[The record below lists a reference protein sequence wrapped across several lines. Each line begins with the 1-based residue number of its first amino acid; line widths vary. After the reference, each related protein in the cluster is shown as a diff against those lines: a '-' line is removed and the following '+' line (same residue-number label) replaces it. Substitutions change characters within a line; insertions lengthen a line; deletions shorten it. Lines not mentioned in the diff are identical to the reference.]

1 MTNETNSTESPL
13 VLKVLQDQDPLNP
26 RTDWDNLGT
35 MALFHKRYTLGD
47 EGHGLYTSDFEGWEE
62 MEDHLYRKCDAAVVL
77 PVYMYDH
84 GGITI
89 RTRPFSCGWDS
100 GQVGFIFMSKAK
112 AREAW
117 GVKRISKKLL
127 GKITE
132 ALEYEVKVYDQYLTG
147 DVWGYVVET
156 EDGEHVDSCWGFFGE
171 EEARSEGESALKWHE
186 QPAQAA

>member
-1 MTNETNSTESPL
+1 MTDETNSTESPL
-13 VLKVLQDQDPLNP
+13 VLKVLQDQEPLNP

-84 GGITI
+84 SGITI
-89 RTRPFSCGWDS
+89 QTRPFSCGWDS
-100 GQVGFIFMSKAK
+100 GQVGFIFMSNAK

-132 ALEYEVKVYDQYLTG
+132 ALECEVKVYDQYLTG

>member
-84 GGITI
+84 SGITI
-89 RTRPFSCGWDS
+89 QTRPFSCGWDS

-132 ALEYEVKVYDQYLTG
+132 ALECEVKVYDQYLTG

-171 EEARSEGESALKWHE
+171 EEARSEGESALKWCE
-186 QPAQAA
+186 AA